1 MATLYFTIQDL
12 GTEEFYVEPENEN
25 GYDWDSD
32 DRYEEIGYL
41 QRDGGMVSIE
51 RLRKVLDEFESKGAN
66 YVNIDYHCD
75 HNEVEVTGVVYR
87 TSTEEEIKDFKNAQE
102 EKKEKQKADAIAK
115 LQAEIDRIKNA

>member
-12 GTEEFYVEPENEN
+12 GTKEFYVEPANEN
-25 GYDWDSD
+25 GYDWDSN
-32 DRYEEIGYL
+32 DRYEEIGSI

-51 RLRKVLDEFESKGAN
+51 RLRKALDEFESKGAN
-66 YVNIDYHCD
+66 YVNLDYHCD

-87 TSTEEEIKDFKNAQE
+87 TSTEKEIEDFIKAQE

-115 LQAEIDRIKNA
+115 LQAEIDRIKNI

>member
-12 GTEEFYVEPENEN
+12 GTKEFYVEPENEN
-25 GYDWDSD
+25 GYDWDSE

-51 RLRKVLDEFESKGAN
+51 RLRKALDEFESKGAN

-87 TSTEEEIKDFKNAQE
+87 TSTEKEIEDFIKAQE
-102 EKKEKQKADAIAK
+102 EKKEMQKADAIAK
-115 LQAEIDRIKNA
+115 LKAEIDRIKNI